1 MRGWLVVNSQVRSDK
16 FSEIYGLLLEAAT
29 ACGLAL
35 ELRDTADPVLTV
47 GGNVGIDYP
56 DFAIFWDKDIY
67 YAQMLEDAGVR
78 LFNTPRSIAL
88 CDNKALTCLELARA
102 GIAIPKTVIAPKT
115 FEGVGYPNR
124 SFLDAAACEL
134 GYPMVVKEV
143 YGSFGQQV
151 YLANDRHGL
160 GCIVDRIGYKD
171 FLLQEFVE
179 SSFGRDVRIN
189 VIGDE
194 VVSAIMRV
202 NEDDFRSN
210 ISNGGK
216 ARDHSPSASEC
227 RTAVSACRALGLDF
241 GGVDLFYSGGQ
252 GDPIVCEVNSNPHF
266 KSSQDCNG
274 IDVAKGIMKHI
285 GDCL

>member
-1 MRGWLVVNSQVRSDK
+1 MRGWLVVNSQMRSDK
-16 FSEIYGLLLEAAT
+16 FSEIYGLLLEAAKSR
-29 ACGLAL
+29 GLAL
-35 ELRDTADPVLTV
+35 ELRDTSDPVLTV
-47 GGNVGIDYP
+47 GGNSGIEYP

-88 CDNKALTCLELARA
+88 CDNKALACLELAKA
-102 GIAIPKTVIAPKT
+102 GIAIPRTVIAPKT
-115 FEGVGYPNR
+115 FEGVDYPNR

-151 YLANDRHGL
+151 YLANDRGEL
-160 GCIVDRIGYKD
+160 DRIVDSIGCKD
-171 FLLQEFVE
+171 FLLQEFVAG
-179 SSFGRDVRIN
+179 SFGRDIRVN

-194 VVSAIMRV
+194 AVSAIMRV

-216 ARDHSPSASEC
+216 ALGHSASEAEAQ
-227 RTAVSACRALGLDF
+227 TAVAACRELGLDF

-274 IDVAKGIMKHI
+274 IDVADRIMEHI